1 MKMEAA
7 SRITVLD
14 EHTANRIAAGEVVE
28 RPASVVKELVENSI
42 DSGATQITVTL
53 EDGGRALMKVVDNG
67 IGMTREDA
75 VLSLQRHAT
84 SKITNADDLGAI
96 STLGFRGEALPS
108 IASVSY
114 VEIVTKHESEDGV
127 RLEVEA
133 GTITNLESVGAPQGT
148 SISVHRLFFN
158 TPARLK
164 FLKSAQTELSH
175 VTEELG
181 WFAMAYP
188 GIHFRLLHNAR
199 EVLASPASGA
209 VLNSI
214 VQVMGKDVAKQMAP
228 ITHETPVMRIEG
240 YVSSPSLTR
249 INRRDQ
255 VFFVN
260 GRPIKSRIIT
270 HAVDQAY
277 RGLVQPGRYPV
288 VVVFV
293 NVAPELVDVNVHPT
307 KSEVK
312 FSNEQE
318 VHGAVYRAVNAAL
331 MEGAAA
337 PTISTQD
344 RPLTLR
350 PDDPNYRQGALS
362 SLQTM
367 DLAAFQQALAQR
379 RDQALQSSIP
389 PPSGGQQVVPPLGG
403 GQSIPPPSGGG
414 EGGVDPFVWHQG
426 MGVPMEESPVPEA
439 DFDAIRTVA
448 LRGVR
453 VIGQARNTYIVAE
466 CEDGVLIIDQHVAHE
481 RVIFDRLIKTESE
494 SGAAIQGLIVPVS
507 ISMTARESAV
517 VEKRLAEIRKA
528 GFDLEAFGSNT
539 FVMRGAPALVKPQDA
554 ETVLRDVIQELVD
567 LSVAGHLLVKP
578 DQVLITA
585 ACKMAVKAGDALKPD
600 EMTRLIDDLLKCDNP
615 FVCPHGRPVIISL
628 SNWELDRKFRRA

>member
-1 MKMEAA
+1 MQTA
-7 SRITVLD
+7 SRINVLD

-42 DSGATQITVTL
+42 DAGATQITVTL
-53 EDGGRALMKVVDNG
+53 EDGGRDLIKVVDNG

-84 SKITNADDLGAI
+84 SKISNADDLGAI

-127 RLEVEA
+127 KLEVEA

-148 SISVHRLFFN
+148 SVSVHRLFFN

-188 GIHFRLLHNAR
+188 GIHFRLVHNSR
-199 EVLASPASGA
+199 EVLASPASGS

-214 VQVMGKDVAKQMAP
+214 MQVMGRDVARQMAA
-228 ITHETPVMRIEG
+228 ITHETPVMRIDG

-255 VFFVN
+255 VLFVN
-260 GRPIKSRIIT
+260 GRPIRSRVVA
-270 HAVDQAY
+270 HAIDQAY
-277 RGLVQPGRYPV
+277 RGLLQPGRYPV

-350 PDDPNYRQGALS
+350 PDDPQYRQHALGA
-362 SLQTM
+362 LQTM
-367 DLAAFQQALAQR
+367 DLTAFQQALAQR
-379 RDQALQSSIP
+379 REQATQGPIS
-389 PPSGGQQVVPPLGG
+389 PPLGG
-403 GQSIPPPSGGG
+403 G
-414 EGGVDPFVWHQG
+414 EGRVTDPFVWQQG
-426 MGVPMEESPVPEA
+426 QGVPMEESPVPEA

-448 LRGVR
+448 LRGIK

-494 SGAAIQGLIVPVS
+494 HGPAIQGLVVPIS
-507 ISMTARESAV
+507 ISLSARESAV

-554 ETVLRDVIQELVD
+554 EAVLHDVIQEIVD

-585 ACKMAVKAGDALKPD
+585 ACKMAVKAGDPLKPD
-600 EMTRLIDDLLKCDNP
+600 EMTRLIDDLLRCDNP

-628 SNWELDRKFRRA
+628 SNWELDRKFRRV

>member
-1 MKMEAA
+1 MSKSA
-7 SRITVLD
+7 SRINVLD

-53 EDGGRALMKVVDNG
+53 EQGGRDLIKVVDNG
-67 IGMTREDA
+67 CGMTREDA

-84 SKITNADDLGAI
+84 SKITNADDLAAI

-108 IASVSY
+108 IASVSRL
-114 VEIVTKHESEDGV
+114 EIVTKHESEPNGV

-133 GTITNLESVGAPQGT
+133 GTVSNLESVGAPGGT
-148 SISVHRLFFN
+148 SITVASLFFN
-158 TPARLK
+158 TPARMK

-175 VTEELG
+175 VTEQFG

-188 GIHFRLLHNAR
+188 GIHFRLLHNSR
-199 EVLASPASGA
+199 EVVASPASG
-209 VLNSI
+209 VMLNSI
-214 VQVMGKDVAKQMAP
+214 AQVMGKDVAKQMA
-228 ITHETPVMRIEG
+228 RIEHESPTLRVYG

-255 VFFVN
+255 IFFVN
-260 GRPIKSRIIT
+260 GRPIKSRTIG

-277 RGLVQPGRYPV
+277 RGLVHPGRYPV
-288 VVVFV
+288 VVVFIETV
-293 NVAPELVDVNVHPT
+293 PELVDVNVHPS

-318 VHGAVYRAVNAAL
+318 VHGAVYKAVNAAL

-337 PTISTQD
+337 QSVSPSAD
-344 RPLTLR
+344 RPAVPLHLR
-350 PDDPNYRQGALS
+350 PDEPHYRQGDISGS
-362 SLQTM
+362 SSM

-379 RDQALQSSIP
+379 REQAIA
-389 PPSGGQQVVPPLGG
+389 
-403 GQSIPPPSGGG
+403 G
-414 EGGVDPFVWHQG
+414 EGADPFVWRQG

-439 DFDAIRTVA
+439 DFDAVRTVA

-453 VIGQARNTYIVAE
+453 IIGQARNTYIVAE

-481 RVIFDRLIKTESE
+481 RVIFDRLVKSE
-494 SGAAIQGLIVPVS
+494 SDQGPAIQGLVVPAS
-507 ISMTARESAV
+507 ISLSARESAV

-528 GFDLEAFGSNT
+528 GFDLEAFGANT
-539 FVMRGAPALVKPQDA
+539 FVMRGAPALVKSQDA
-554 ETVLRDVIQELVD
+554 EAVLRDMIQELVD

-585 ACKMAVKAGDALKPD
+585 ACKLAVKAGDPLQPD
-600 EMTRLIDDLLKCDNP
+600 EMTRLIEDLLKCENP

-628 SNWELDRKFRRA
+628 SNWELDRKFQRA